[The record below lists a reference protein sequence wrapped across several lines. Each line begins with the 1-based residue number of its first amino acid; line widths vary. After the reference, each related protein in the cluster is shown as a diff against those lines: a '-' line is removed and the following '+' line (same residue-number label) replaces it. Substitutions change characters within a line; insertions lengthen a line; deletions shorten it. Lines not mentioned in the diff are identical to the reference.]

1 VAAMVL
7 LRHSLAT
14 AALGVL
20 EEGDEHPPLLLA
32 LLLLTRKC
40 PRMIVHHILSSQIW
54 SLVMLNQVVIDY
66 LLFSFGS
73 LIKKKYDRCDYK
85 L

>member
-1 VAAMVL
+1 MVL

-32 LLLLTRKC
+32 LLPWHVGR
-40 PRMIVHHILSSQIW
+40 QG
-54 SLVMLNQVVIDY
+54 Y
-66 LLFSFGS
+66 
-73 LIKKKYDRCDYK
+73 
-85 L
+85 